1 MSNFIPT
8 TRKEANQ
15 LGIRE
20 FDVILVTADAYVDHP
35 AFGVAIIGR
44 YLESLDLKVGIIP
57 QPNWKKTDDF
67 TVLGR
72 PRLFFGVTG
81 GNLDSMVALYTA
93 QRKIRSEDAYS
104 EGGTAGRRPEMP
116 TVIYTQRI
124 KQAFK
129 DVPVVIGGIEASLR
143 RIAHYDFYREVVKPS
158 ILLDAKADM
167 LVYGNGEAP
176 LRELVARLSSGEE
189 FQNIR
194 NIRGTAVPVK
204 GREKPLHSDAVAIP
218 SLEEV
223 RSEKSAFA
231 DMTHAILDNLN
242 PHTAR
247 PLLQEAGTRAIRIN
261 PPTMPMTT
269 KELDAVFAL
278 PFTRKAHPR
287 YKDEISALR
296 TVRHSIISHRGCYGG
311 CRFCALTLHQ
321 GKSIQSRSRESILS
335 EVDQITSQHRN
346 PVIITDIG
354 GPTANMYMTGCRDQG
369 EQNCT
374 RASCLYPNICPRLE
388 TDSTA
393 YESLLEDVLS
403 HPRVRGVFINS
414 GIRYDLALKNK
425 SFIRELVRKHTGGHV
440 SVAPEHC
447 SSSVLHLMGKPD
459 IKWFTKFRHI
469 FQEIAGQEAANDIF
483 LMPYMIIGYPGA
495 TPETEKE
502 LEEFV
507 HKNRIKMEQI
517 QEFTPTPMTPATAM
531 YYTETDIFTGNP
543 IHVEKK
549 SSVKKKW
556 KQRVIGKE

>member
-8 TRKEANQ
+8 TRKEAKQRN
-15 LGIRE
+15 IPE
-20 FDVILVTADAYVDHP
+20 FDVILVTADAYIDHP
-35 AFGVAIIGR
+35 AFGAAIIGR
-44 YLESLDLKVGIIP
+44 YLESLNLRVGIIP
-57 QPNWKKTDDF
+57 QPDWKNTEDF

-72 PRLFFGVTG
+72 PGLFFGVTG

-93 QRKIRSEDAYS
+93 QRKIRSDDAYS
-104 EGGTAGRRPEMP
+104 EGGIPGRRPEMP

-129 DVPVVIGGIEASLR
+129 GVPVVIGGIEASLR

-176 LRELVARLSSGEE
+176 LRDLVKRLQSGAE
-189 FQNIR
+189 FQDIR
-194 NIRGTAVPVK
+194 DIRGTAVPVK
-204 GREKPLHSDAVAIP
+204 GRDKSLHTDAINLP
-218 SLEEV
+218 SLEAV
-223 RSEKSAFA
+223 RTDKSAFA
-231 DMTHAILDNLN
+231 DMTLAILDNLN
-242 PHTAR
+242 PYAAR
-247 PLLQEAGTRAIRIN
+247 PLLQETGTRAVRIN
-261 PPTMPMTT
+261 PPAIPLTT
-269 KELDAVFAL
+269 EELDAVYAL
-278 PFTRKAHPR
+278 PFLRKAHPR
-287 YKDEISALR
+287 YRDEIPALR

-311 CRFCALTLHQ
+311 CRFCALTFHQ
-321 GKSIQSRSRESILS
+321 GKIIQSRSRESILS
-335 EVDQITSQHRN
+335 EVEQITSQRKK

-369 EQNCT
+369 EKNCT
-374 RASCLYPNICPRLE
+374 RGSCLYPNICPRLE

-393 YESLLEDVLS
+393 YETVLNDVLS
-403 HPRVRGVFINS
+403 HPGVRGVFINS
-414 GIRYDLALKNK
+414 GVRYDLALKNK

-459 IKWFTKFRHI
+459 INTYMKFRNI
-469 FQEIAGQEAANDIF
+469 FQEIAGQEEAKDIF
-483 LMPYMIIGYPGA
+483 LMPYLIIGFPGA
-495 TPETEKE
+495 SPETEKE

-507 HKNRIKMEQI
+507 HRNRIKMEQI

-531 YYTETDIFTGNP
+531 YYTETDIFTHTP

-556 KQRVIGKE
+556 KQRIIGT